1 MSETETLFAA
11 LRQSADEAVVD
22 MLERMVRDAPDPALN
37 KINALD
43 LAAREGLGEERVIA
57 ALLNA
62 VGLGM
67 FEMTWN
73 VMCPS
78 CAGVL
83 SANRSLKTLDRAQ
96 YNCAF
101 CAAGYETTLDNLVE
115 VTFTVS
121 PRLRKIPAHSPDELS
136 AAEYLRQIFWS
147 SAIDLPADL
156 ERLLGEVTLES
167 VELPPGERAIV
178 SLQLPKGALIV
189 FDPVTHTAQFLD
201 VGGEE
206 ASERQNLSVI
216 FNKVPAPVDS
226 VALRPGPLRLV
237 LENRTEGRVL
247 PAIWVANQALDD
259 LLKRRKPNLSAKRL
273 LTNQTFRDIYRTQ
286 TLAIGQR
293 LKILSLTFLFSDLK
307 DSTGLYDRV
316 GDLVA
321 FDLVNE
327 HFRLLQEI
335 IASERGAVVKTIGDA
350 VMATF
355 ETPDRAIAAAIRM
368 REAMGDLGAER
379 QHQSLHLKMGIHEGS
394 CLAVIL
400 NEQQDYFGQTV
411 NIASRVQGLAAS
423 RSIMVTESVVENRS
437 EEHTSELQSRFDL
450 VCRLLLEKK
459 KTLPSFTVT
468 LSNYNVDDISLV
480 VFKTGSEEAGVQEVI
495 TSLSAKNFDYCR
507 EIPH

>member
-1 MSETETLFAA
+1 MNEAGTLFGA
-11 LRQSADEAVVD
+11 LRQSADDGVVD
-22 MLERMVRDAPDPALN
+22 RLERMVRDAPDHALN

-43 LAAREGLGEERVIA
+43 LAAGGGLDEERVIA

-62 VGLGM
+62 VGLGL

-73 VMCPS
+73 LMCPS

-83 SANRSLKTLDRAQ
+83 SANKSLKTLDRAQ

-121 PRLRKIPAHSPDELS
+121 PRLRKIAAHNPDELS
-136 AAEYLRQIFWS
+136 AAEYYRQIFWS
-147 SAIDLPADL
+147 SAIDLPDDMEKVL
-156 ERLLGEVTLES
+156 RDVTLET
-167 VELPPGERAIV
+167 VDLPPGERAIL
-178 SLQLPKGALIV
+178 SLHLPQGTLIV

-201 VGGEE
+201 VSGEE

-216 FNKVPAPVDS
+216 FNKVQVPVDT
-226 VALRPGPLRLV
+226 VALRPGPLRLA
-237 LENRTEGRVL
+237 LENRTEARVL
-247 PAIWVANQALDD
+247 PSIWVMNPALDD
-259 LLKRRKPNLSAKRL
+259 LLKRRKPILTAKRL
-273 LTNQTFRDIYRTQ
+273 LTNQTFRDIYRTE

-307 DSTGLYDRV
+307 DSTELYEHV

-368 REAMGDLGAER
+368 REAMSDLGAER
-379 QHQSLHLKMGIHEGS
+379 QHQSLRLKMGIHEGS
-394 CLAVIL
+394 CLAVTL
-400 NEQQDYFGQTV
+400 NGQQDYFGQTV

-423 RSIMVTESVVENRS
+423 RSIMVTEQVVEHADARA
-437 EEHTSELQSRFDL
+437 
-450 VCRLLLEKK
+450 LLERNGL
-459 KTLPSFTVT
+459 TPTPRRVA
-468 LSNYNVDDISLV
+468 LSGIADKVSVYEIS
-480 VFKTGSEEAGVQEVI
+480 
-495 TSLSAKNFDYCR
+495 
-507 EIPH
+507 

>member
-1 MSETETLFAA
+1 MSETETLFVA
-11 LRQSADEAVVD
+11 LRQSADEEVVG
-22 MLERMVRDAPDPALN
+22 MLERMVRDAPDHALN
-37 KINALD
+37 KMNALD
-43 LAAREGLGEERVIA
+43 LAAKEGLSEERVIA

-83 SANRSLKTLDRAQ
+83 SANKSLKTLDKAQ

-121 PRLRKIPAHSPDELS
+121 PRLRKIAAHSPDELS
-136 AAEYLRQIFWS
+136 AAEYYRQIFWS

-156 ERLLGEVTLES
+156 DKLLREVTLES
-167 VELPPGERAIV
+167 VDLPPGERAIL
-178 SLQLPKGALIV
+178 SLQVPKGTLIV

-216 FNKVPAPVDS
+216 FNKVRVPVDS
-226 VALRPGPLRLV
+226 VALHPGPLRLA

-247 PAIWVANQALDD
+247 PAVWLTNAALDD
-259 LLKRRKPNLSAKRL
+259 LLKRRKPVLTAKRL
-273 LTNQTFRDIYRTQ
+273 LTNQAFRDIYRTD

-307 DSTGLYDRV
+307 DSTALYERV

-335 IASERGAVVKTIGDA
+335 IASERGAVVKTVGDA
-350 VMATF
+350 VMAAF

-368 REAMGDLGAER
+368 REAMSDLGAER
-379 QHQSLHLKMGIHEGS
+379 QHQSLRLKMGIHEGS
-394 CLAVIL
+394 CLAVTL
-400 NEQQDYFGQTV
+400 NGQQDYFGQTV

-423 RSIMVTESVVENRS
+423 RAIMVTESVVGHATARA
-437 EEHTSELQSRFDL
+437 
-450 VCRLLLEKK
+450 LLESNGLK
-459 KTLPSFTVT
+459 PMRRSVA
-468 LSNYNVDDISLV
+468 LSGIAHKVSVYEIS
-480 VFKTGSEEAGVQEVI
+480 
-495 TSLSAKNFDYCR
+495 
-507 EIPH
+507 

>member
-11 LRQSADEAVVD
+11 LRQSADEKVVD
-22 MLERMVRDAPDPALN
+22 VLERMVRDAPDHALN
-37 KINALD
+37 KMNALD
-43 LAAREGLGEERVIA
+43 LAAKEGLDEERVIA

-83 SANRSLKTLDRAQ
+83 SANKSLKTLNREQ
-96 YNCAF
+96 YHCAF

-121 PRLRKIPAHSPDELS
+121 PRLRKIAAHSPDELS
-136 AAEYLRQIFWS
+136 AAEYYRQIFWS

-156 ERLLGEVTLES
+156 EKLLREVTLES
-167 VELPPGERAIV
+167 VDLPAGERAIL
-178 SLQLPKGALIV
+178 SLHVPKGTLIV

-216 FNKVPAPVDS
+216 FNKVPVPVDS
-226 VALRPGPLRLV
+226 VALRPGPLRLA

-247 PAIWVANQALDD
+247 PAVWLTNQALDD
-259 LLKRRKPNLSAKRL
+259 LLKQRKPILTATRL

-335 IASERGAVVKTIGDA
+335 IASERGAIVKTIGDA

-368 REAMGDLGAER
+368 REAMSDLGAER

-423 RSIMVTESVVENRS
+423 RAIMVTESVVENADARA
-437 EEHTSELQSRFDL
+437 
-450 VCRLLLEKK
+450 LLE
-459 KTLPSFTVT
+459 
-468 LSNYNVDDISLV
+468 SNGLKPTRKSVALTGIADKVSVYEIS
-480 VFKTGSEEAGVQEVI
+480 
-495 TSLSAKNFDYCR
+495 
-507 EIPH
+507 

>member
-1 MSETETLFAA
+1 MSETETLFVA
-11 LRQSADEAVVD
+11 LRQSADADVVD
-22 MLERMVRDAPDPALN
+22 MLERMVRDAPDHALN

-43 LAAREGLGEERVIA
+43 LAAKERLGEERVIA

-78 CAGVL
+78 CGGVL
-83 SANRSLKTLDRAQ
+83 SANASLKTLDKGR

-101 CAAGYETTLDNLVE
+101 CAAGYDTTLDNLVE

-121 PRLRKIPAHSPDELS
+121 PRLRKIAAHSPDQLS
-136 AAEYLRQIFWS
+136 AAEYYRQIFWS

-156 ERLLGEVTLES
+156 EKLLEEVTLEI
-167 VELPPGERAIV
+167 VDLPAGERAIL
-178 SLQLPKGALIV
+178 SLQLPKGTVIV
-189 FDPVTHTAQFLD
+189 FDPVTHIAQFLD
-201 VGGEE
+201 VSGEE

-216 FNKVPAPVDS
+216 FNKIQAPVET

-237 LENRTEGRVL
+237 LENRTDGRVL
-247 PAIWVANQALDD
+247 PAVWLTNQALDD
-259 LLKRRKPNLSAKRL
+259 LLKRRKPVLNAKRL
-273 LTNQTFRDIYRTQ
+273 LTNQTFRDLYRTD

-307 DSTGLYDRV
+307 DSTELYEHV

-368 REAMGDLGAER
+368 REAMSDLGAER
-379 QHQSLHLKMGIHEGS
+379 AHQSLRLKMGIHEGS
-394 CLAVIL
+394 CLAVTL
-400 NEQQDYFGQTV
+400 NGQQDYFGQTV

-423 RSIMVTESVVENRS
+423 RSIVVTESVVENAQARA
-437 EEHTSELQSRFDL
+437 
-450 VCRLLLEKK
+450 LLESSGL
-459 KTLPSFTVT
+459 TPAPRRVA
-468 LSNYNVDDISLV
+468 LSGIADKMSVYEIS
-480 VFKTGSEEAGVQEVI
+480 
-495 TSLSAKNFDYCR
+495 
-507 EIPH
+507 

>member
-1 MSETETLFAA
+1 MNEAETLFGA
-11 LRQSADEAVVD
+11 LRQSTDDGVVE
-22 MLERMVRDAPDPALN
+22 MLERMVREAPDHALN

-43 LAAREGLGEERVIA
+43 LAAKEGLDEERVIA

-62 VGLGM
+62 VGLGL

-73 VMCPS
+73 LMCPS

-83 SANRSLKTLDRAQ
+83 SANKSLKTLDQAH

-121 PRLRKIPAHSPDELS
+121 PRLRKIAAHSPDELS
-136 AAEYLRQIFWS
+136 AAEYYRQIFWS
-147 SAIDLPADL
+147 SAIDLPADM
-156 ERLLGEVTLES
+156 EKLLREVTLET
-167 VELPPGERAIV
+167 VDLPPGERAIL
-178 SLQLPKGALIV
+178 SLHLPMGTLIV

-201 VGGEE
+201 VSGEE

-216 FNKVPAPVDS
+216 FNKVQVPVDT
-226 VALRPGPLRLV
+226 VALRPGPLRLA

-259 LLKRRKPNLSAKRL
+259 LLKRRKPILTAKRL
-273 LTNQTFRDIYRTQ
+273 LTNQTFRDIYRTE

-307 DSTGLYDRV
+307 DSTELYEHV

-355 ETPDRAIAAAIRM
+355 ETPDRGIAAAIRM
-368 REAMGDLGAER
+368 REAMSDLGAQR
-379 QHQSLHLKMGIHEGS
+379 RHQSLRLKIGIHEGS
-394 CLAVIL
+394 CLAVTL
-400 NEQQDYFGQTV
+400 NDQQDYFGQTV

-423 RSIMVTESVVENRS
+423 RSIVVTEQVVENAQAS
-437 EEHTSELQSRFDL
+437 A
-450 VCRLLLEKK
+450 LLESSGLKP
-459 KTLPSFTVT
+459 TLRRAT
-468 LSNYNVDDISLV
+468 LSGIADEMSIY
-480 VFKTGSEEAGVQEVI
+480 
-495 TSLSAKNFDYCR
+495 
-507 EIPH
+507 EIP

>member
-11 LRQSADEAVVD
+11 LRQSADEKVVD
-22 MLERMVRDAPDPALN
+22 MLERTVRHAPDHALN
-37 KINALD
+37 KMNALD
-43 LAAREGLGEERVIA
+43 LAAKEGLDEERVIA
-57 ALLNA
+57 ALLHA

-67 FEMTWN
+67 FEMTWSL
-73 VMCPS
+73 MCPS

-83 SANRSLKTLDRAQ
+83 SANKSLKTLDRAQ

-121 PRLRKIPAHSPDELS
+121 PRLRKIAAHSPDELS

-147 SAIDLPADL
+147 SAIDLPPDL
-156 ERLLGEVTLES
+156 EKLLAEITLES
-167 VELPPGERAIV
+167 VDLPPGERAIL
-178 SLQLPKGALIV
+178 SLQLPKGTLIV

-206 ASERQNLSVI
+206 ASERQNLAVI
-216 FNKVPAPVDS
+216 FNKVPVPVDS

-247 PAIWVANQALDD
+247 PAVWLTNQALDD
-259 LLKRRKPNLSAKRL
+259 LLKRRKPILNAKRL
-273 LTNQTFRDIYRTQ
+273 LTNQTFRDIYRTE

-307 DSTGLYDRV
+307 DSTALYERV
-316 GDLVA
+316 GDLVV

-335 IASERGAVVKTIGDA
+335 IASERGAGVKTVGDA

-368 REAMGDLGAER
+368 REAMSDLGAQR
-379 QHQSLHLKMGIHEGS
+379 QHQSLRLKMGIHEGS
-394 CLAVIL
+394 CLAVTL
-400 NEQQDYFGQTV
+400 NGQQDYFGQTV
-411 NIASRVQGLAAS
+411 NIASRVQGLAVS
-423 RSIMVTESVVENRS
+423 RSIVVTESVVENAPARA
-437 EEHTSELQSRFDL
+437 
-450 VCRLLLEKK
+450 LLEANGLKL
-459 KTLPSFTVT
+459 TLRRVA
-468 LSNYNVDDISLV
+468 LSGIADKVSVHEIS
-480 VFKTGSEEAGVQEVI
+480 
-495 TSLSAKNFDYCR
+495 
-507 EIPH
+507 